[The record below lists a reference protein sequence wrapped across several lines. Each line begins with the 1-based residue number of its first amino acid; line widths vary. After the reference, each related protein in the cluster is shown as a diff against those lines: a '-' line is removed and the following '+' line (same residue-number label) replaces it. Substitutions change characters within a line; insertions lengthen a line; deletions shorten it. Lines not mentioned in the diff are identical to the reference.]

1 MALTYTLIASNTVGS
16 TPVTSVTLSSI
27 PSTYTD
33 LLVKFSTRTND
44 NVNSFAHIGMR
55 FNGDT
60 GTNYNYVIL
69 RGDGSGAISAAGT
82 IAQVAGGLGNGNA
95 STANTFG
102 SGEFYIPNYA
112 GSNVKSLSLE
122 SVNETNS
129 ATAYMQ
135 MTATRWS
142 GTAAIT
148 SITFFD
154 PVTGNPFIQYSSF
167 YIYGIKNS

>member
-33 LLVKFSTRTND
+33 LLVKFSTRNND

-122 SVNETNS
+122 RADAAAYAAEKHEKEVAAAEA
-129 ATAYMQ
+129 ATAK
-135 MTATRWS
+135 
-142 GTAAIT
+142 AALLTKLGIT
-148 SITFFD
+148 ED
-154 PVTGNPFIQYSSF
+154 EA
-167 YIYGIKNS
+167 KLLLA